1 MQTIPWQSQS
11 SDRPDGI
18 TVLDHSR
25 GLVVRVRNNVTAQNS
40 AALRAEV
47 LSAWE
52 ASGNPP
58 RIVLDLTG
66 VHQIDSS
73 GVGALMSLA
82 QKANEAKVPFVLC
95 GLQEGP
101 RRMLQRTGLGKL
113 FRTSETVEEA
123 LLGVSVQGVGQP
135 DNPAGEPPPRV
146 APEYPVSTPG
156 RHTVAMMEPP
166 PDQTHSHTPLW
177 TVIGI
182 ILGALLAAGAWAW
195 WAVGT
200 YRGSFDLIPAMHD
213 DLAAAGKRLDVAE
226 AALKDWNAQRD
237 AWALRLATVE
247 GRLDGVVNA
256 ARKQAE
262 SVTARSQQRMQA
274 DLDRRT
280 GSMQA
285 RLDAVQSAQQA
296 SDARVAGLQS
306 QLQRVQS
313 YNQQE
318 LSRLREDL
326 GHQGDVHTSG
336 LANLDQRVA
345 TIDQQTGES
354 SRQLD
359 AVRNKLARDRVD
371 FELGVHHNREIA
383 PGITLD
389 VSHTDVLHQRY
400 DGYVWVM
407 PDRRTVWVRSQGLQ
421 KPLVFYSKADERPR
435 ELVVTRVTKN
445 SIVGYL
451 LLPPD
456 KQITS
461 APAGGSQ

>member
-25 GLVVRVRNNVTAQNS
+25 GLVVRVRTNVTVQNS

-66 VHQIDSS
+66 VHHIDSS

-101 RRMLQRTGLGKL
+101 RRMLQRTGLGKI
-113 FRTSETVEEA
+113 FRTSESVEEA

-135 DNPAGEPPPRV
+135 DPAGEPPKV
-146 APEYPVSTPG
+146 APEYPASTPAW
-156 RHTVAMMEPP
+156 HSAAVMEPP
-166 PDQTHSHTPLW
+166 PAHTHSHTSLW
-177 TVIGI
+177 TVVGI
-182 ILGALLAAGAWAW
+182 ILGALLAAGLWAW

-200 YRGSFDLIPAMHD
+200 YRGSLDLVPAMHD
-213 DLAAAGKRLDVAE
+213 DLAAAGKRLDVVE
-226 AALKDWNAQRD
+226 AALKDWNTQRD
-237 AWALRLATVE
+237 AWAQRLAAID
-247 GRLDGVVNA
+247 GRLDGVINA
-256 ARKQAE
+256 ARKQAKI
-262 SVTARSQQRMQA
+262 VTARSQQRMQA

-280 GSMQA
+280 GSLQA
-285 RLDAVQSAQQA
+285 RLDAVQSAQKA
-296 SDARVAGLQS
+296 ADARVAGLQS
-306 QLQRVQS
+306 QLQRTQS

-326 GHQGDVHTSG
+326 GRQGDVHTTG
-336 LANLDQRVA
+336 LANLDQRVG
-345 TIDQQTGES
+345 TLDQQTGES

-400 DGYVWVM
+400 DGYVWLM
-407 PDRRTVWVRSQGLQ
+407 PDRRTLWVRSQGLQ
-421 KPLVFYSKADERPR
+421 KPLVFYSQADDRPR

-445 SIVGYL
+445 SIIGYL

-456 KQITS
+456 KQTAS
-461 APAGGSQ
+461 APSGGSR